1 MLSPQRA
8 HTALHETC
16 QEGHTHL
23 SLLLISLGADLQ
35 ARSREGWTP
44 LMCASSRGHL
54 QLLSILAA
62 TGGNVNDL
70 TRTGL
75 TPLHIAAWKGHTAVV
90 QKLLGLGCNPA
101 AVAHSGKTALQL
113 ASEEEHRETVT
124 VLQAAAAKMSQE
136 PTYSISSLE
145 GQLRLCQEKLAQ
157 VLSHHEQVIAAELHL
172 RDEKEMKLKTEL
184 EQERAKVARLEAQ
197 VGPENRGSGE
207 TTAQSADFNGRESD
221 EEYFF
226 RAPNQEAIKLGT
238 PIVKSAS
245 SSDIFASSS
254 RPSPF
259 ISLPHSSS
267 HNSSERCSITD
278 MVTEC
283 MRNPSSMASIRSN
296 LKADNLTPRIQRKFR
311 YKTTSAT
318 LPAVG
323 SVPSPLTK
331 DGARA
336 ATDTGYLPTTS
347 RAPPKP

>member
-1 MLSPQRA
+1 
-8 HTALHETC
+8 
-16 QEGHTHL
+16 
-23 SLLLISLGADLQ
+23 
-35 ARSREGWTP
+35 
-44 LMCASSRGHL
+44 
-54 QLLSILAA
+54 
-62 TGGNVNDL
+62 
-70 TRTGL
+70 
-75 TPLHIAAWKGHTAVV
+75 
-90 QKLLGLGCNPA
+90 
-101 AVAHSGKTALQL
+101 
-113 ASEEEHRETVT
+113 
-124 VLQAAAAKMSQE
+124 
-136 PTYSISSLE
+136 
-145 GQLRLCQEKLAQ
+145 
-157 VLSHHEQVIAAELHL
+157 
-172 RDEKEMKLKTEL
+172 MKLKTEL

-207 TTAQSADFNGRESD
+207 TTAQSADFNGRESG

-259 ISLPHSSS
+259 ISLPH
-267 HNSSERCSITD
+267 SSERCSITD

-323 SVPSPLTK
+323 SVPSPLTQ